1 MADEEDNGDTAAQP
15 SGAIEFLIQ
24 RWEISYVYSC
34 YLNQDIPNLLEAG
47 KQLLRHHFGQIIM
60 LPDGTVSW
68 RGVKDVE
75 TKQLSEEDTIGAART
90 QIVFPQGLPLD
101 LRPPVFTPAIQRSA
115 SP

>member
-47 KQLLRHHFGQIIM
+47 TQLLRHHFGQTIM
-60 LPDGTVSW
+60 LPDGPVSW
-68 RGVKDVE
+68 RGVTDRE
-75 TKQLSEEDTIGAART
+75 TKQASEEGTIGPART
-90 QIVFPQGLPLD
+90 QSLFPDGPPAR
-101 LRPPVFTPAIQRSA
+101 LRRPALQA
-115 SP
+115 VPQ